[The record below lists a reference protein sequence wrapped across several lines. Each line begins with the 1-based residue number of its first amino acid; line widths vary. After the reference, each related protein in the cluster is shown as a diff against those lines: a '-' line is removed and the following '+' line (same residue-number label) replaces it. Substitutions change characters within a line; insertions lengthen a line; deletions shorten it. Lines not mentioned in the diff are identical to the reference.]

1 MKDFIDKTPD
11 KSGTPL
17 NRANLMAMQG
27 FIAKT
32 IIFNDN
38 SVVETN
44 ILGETKT
51 TVFNSDNSIT
61 EIFEGEK
68 IITKNTYFGDDG
80 IITEE
85 VIG

>member
-11 KSGTPL
+11 QSGTPL

-44 ILGETKT
+44 ALGETKT

-61 EIFEGEK
+61 ETFKGK
-68 IITKNTYFGDDG
+68 KRIIKTTYFGDDG
-80 IITEE
+80 TITEE

>member
-44 ILGETKT
+44 ALGETKT

-61 EIFEGEK
+61 ETFEGK
-68 IITKNTYFGDDG
+68 KTITKTTYFGDDG
-80 IITEE
+80 TITEE

>member
-27 FIAKT
+27 FIAKK

-38 SVVETN
+38 SIVETN
-44 ILGETKT
+44 VLGEIKT
-51 TVFNSDNSIT
+51 TLFNSDNSIT
-61 EIFEGEK
+61 ETFEGEK
-68 IITKNTYFGDDG
+68 IITKTIYLGDDST
-80 IITEE
+80 ITEE